1 MVSFVFLTKFILVK
15 YHTSSLHTIQTLIQ
29 RVDRSVLVLY
39 IPCKTAETSDLAI
52 FAPSVAQSQKAALG
66 SYLGRMYG
74 TTSGFVIIIMTVIFS
89 FLSSETERKRA
100 GSREDSFFYQI
111 RSLPFF
117 SFAWFLASSPSAY
130 FLVSFCFLSGSI

>member
-29 RVDRSVLVLY
+29 LVDRSVLY

-74 TTSGFVIIIMTVIFS
+74 TTSGFVIIIIMTVIFS
-89 FLSSETERKRA
+89 FLSSETERKKA
-100 GSREDSFFYQI
+100 GSREDSFL
-111 RSLPFF
+111 SDPFP
-117 SFAWFLASSPSAY
+117 SFL
-130 FLVSFCFLSGSI
+130 SFCLVFGQ